1 MTSHISN
8 LQNPDRIISLREMSK
23 LASKSPKTIWRW
35 WAIEQVFPKP
45 ILMNGRCLGWKEST
59 YNAWL
64 AEKAGV

>member
-1 MTSHISN
+1 MKQALTTPTTDRLIP
-8 LQNPDRIISLREMSK
+8 LQEMSK

-35 WAIEQVFPKP
+35 WAVDGTFPKP
-45 ILMNGRCLGWKEST
+45 LMMNGRCLGWKEST